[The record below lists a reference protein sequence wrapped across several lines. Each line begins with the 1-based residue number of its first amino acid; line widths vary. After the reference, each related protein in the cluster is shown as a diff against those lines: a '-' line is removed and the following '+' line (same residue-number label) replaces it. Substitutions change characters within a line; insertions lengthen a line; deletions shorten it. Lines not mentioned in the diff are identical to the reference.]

1 MRLVKRVVPI
11 DKVDLIHKFVQA
23 YNSAQDSIEE
33 NRIPEA
39 KSKYHELQKMRID
52 SATN

>member
-33 NRIPEA
+33 NKIPEA
-39 KSKYHELQKMRID
+39 KEKYHDSERIFR
-52 SATN
+52 AYF